1 MPPLNPSYYVYK
13 RFNIAYINKGHN
25 APTLH
30 MHVVLVPTTNI
41 AYINKGHN
49 APTLHMHVVLVP
61 TTNAFISA
69 QNLDTNPITHSL
81 CINKLDI
88 SIS

>member
-13 RFNIAYINKGHN
+13 RF
-25 APTLH
+25 
-30 MHVVLVPTTNI
+30 NI